1 MSGIDMELG
10 DEKEEHGTGGRWFS
24 GGSWNECEGRGDVCE
39 SNDERT
45 PTCTASR
52 QPFYPKSGKVLYE
65 SCSCTATYV

>member
-39 SNDERT
+39 SNDERRCGEVRGT
-45 PTCTASR
+45 TLNLVRPVRSV
-52 QPFYPKSGKVLYE
+52 Q
-65 SCSCTATYV
+65 TYTTWFLM